1 MKGLL
6 TRSMER
12 REKVEM
18 IYLSAKGEVTQRVID
33 VVNMNDQH
41 VIAYCYT
48 RKERRLFKL
57 DNILSVSNKV
67 RRFAQ

>member
-1 MKGLL
+1 MQGLL
-6 TRSMER
+6 MRAMER
-12 REKVEM
+12 KEKVEM
-18 IYLSAKGEVTQRVID
+18 IYLSANGELTQRVID
-33 VVNMNDQH
+33 VVNLNDQH

-57 DNILSVSNKV
+57 DNILSLSNKV

>member
-6 TRSMER
+6 TRAMER

-33 VVNMNDQH
+33 VVNLNDQH
-41 VIAYCYT
+41 VIAYCHT
-48 RKERRLFKL
+48 RKERRLFKI
-57 DNILSVSNKV
+57 DNILSLSIKV